1 MNNLL
6 RSFFCLLS
14 FSVFLLCTDAH
25 SQTLVS
31 GGIFNSTTW
40 SLANSPYIMTGPVV
54 VFPGKTLTIE
64 PGVEVRI
71 RYGGI
76 PNTGLMHY
84 LEIRGNLLAVG
95 TKDQP
100 IVFVTDTLPE
110 EYTWLGINVRK
121 TMGAQ
126 INMDYF
132 ELSNSF
138 YGIYSD
144 EQGAPEWNLHHCVFR
159 RNNYAIQ
166 PFGPMN
172 IDNCLFEYNGQAIG
186 SGWQVNHQIKVKG
199 SKFLNNYACNG
210 FQSYLSVDSCVVK
223 NNVNGIWY
231 AQGPLTRTIFE
242 NNTFAVF
249 AINGNVTDCIFT
261 NNHRGLVEFLGNAYN
276 CSFYGNGIAAEL
288 ATGCTVSGSNFLNDT
303 VAAAYAS
310 ALNSSSILPV
320 FSDNKICG
328 SLRYYVE
335 NKSDLNISLDQ
346 NCFCETDSAL
356 IESKI
361 FDGYDDFTKGLFNY
375 TIYDLNCQDVLRQ
388 VVKVTMP
395 VSVSELQSRESELY
409 PVPAR
414 YVLNLNLPE
423 DCKEVT
429 IHDFLG
435 RPLRLNPVIS
445 EGKISWN
452 IESLSPGMY
461 FVRLNG
467 KESRMLRF
475 SKN

>member
-14 FSVFLLCTDAH
+14 LCIILICTEAH

-71 RYGGI
+71 RFDGI

-84 LEIRGNLLAVG
+84 LEIRGNLQAVG

-110 EYTWLGINVRK
+110 QYTWLGINVRK

-172 IDNCLFEYNGQAIG
+172 IYNCLFEYNGQAIG

-199 SKFLNNYACNG
+199 SEFRNNYACNG
-210 FQSYLSVDSCVVK
+210 FQDYLSVDSCLVK

-231 AQGPLTRTIFE
+231 AQGPITRTIFE
-242 NNTFAVF
+242 NNTYAVF
-249 AINGNVTDCIFT
+249 AISGSVSDCIFI
-261 NNHRGLVEFLGNAYN
+261 NNRKGLVEFLGTAYN
-276 CSFYGNGIAAEL
+276 SSFLGNGIAAEL
-288 ATGCTVSGSNFLNDT
+288 ASGCVVSGCTFYNDT

-310 ALNSSSILPV
+310 ALNSNSVLPV
-320 FSDNKICG
+320 FNENKICG
-328 SLRYYVE
+328 SVLYYVE

-375 TIYDLNCQDVLRQ
+375 TIYDVNCQDVLRQ
-388 VVKVTMP
+388 VVKVSTP
-395 VSVSELQSRESELY
+395 VSVSELQSHESALY
-409 PVPAR
+409 PIPAR
-414 YVLNLNLPE
+414 DALNLKLPM
-423 DCKEVT
+423 DCKEAT

-435 RPLRLNPVIS
+435 RPMRLDPVLS

-452 IESLSPGMY
+452 IESLSPGIY
-461 FVRLNG
+461 FVCLNG
-467 KESRMLRF
+467 KEISMLRF
-475 SKN
+475 IK